1 MTARAAGT
9 FPQDPPRT
17 GTPPFW
23 GGFPFSVPRV
33 AWLSS
38 AQPRQTHIQR
48 LRGHERAAL
57 QPLPPTQ
64 ATPAPGRTPAPALG
78 EACLSALEY
87 PQPYLDD
94 GIDLFPSERGA
105 LVAERTL
112 LRRFRR
118 YCNDLELSAGL
129 DLHSFRRSYITHL
142 IEDGWDAKF
151 VQDQA
156 GHDYASTTSLY
167 IGVSSGF
174 RTRTLRRVL
183 DQTIKDA
190 LTFGEETS

>member
-1 MTARAAGT
+1 LTV
-9 FPQDPPRT
+9 FDW
-17 GTPPFW
+17 TPE
-23 GGFPFSVPRV
+23 VITD
-33 AWLSS
+33 WLS
-38 AQPRQTHIQR
+38 H
-48 LRGHERAAL
+48 G
-57 QPLPPTQ
+57 
-64 ATPAPGRTPAPALG
+64 
-78 EACLSALEY
+78 
-87 PQPYLDD
+87 QPYMDD
-94 GIDLFPSERGA
+94 GIDLFPSERGS

-118 YCNDLELSAGL
+118 YCNDLDLSDGL

-167 IGVSSGF
+167 TGVSSDF

-183 DQTIKDA
+183 DRTIKDA
-190 LTFGEETS
+190 VSLGEETS